1 MSRRFPLTRIAVL
14 LSLSFSPI
22 ATPYALAQS
31 GHEYLQD
38 GVMLPIAI
46 GNIEN
51 TSTSNYPFIRMQ
63 GAAIRT
69 GDLVNNGDLWGD
81 NYDSIS
87 MFWSTL
93 KGNIRNELDG
103 TAYGVSVDNSSV
115 TGDIVNRGDIH
126 GKRIMFGFAASV
138 TASPVTGGSV
148 TVTNNSTVQG
158 SIVNDGNIYTD
169 NNAPDNTVIFPTSGL
184 AIEISGGSTVGGDI
198 QNNGTLKGG
207 ILVSDASKVSG
218 GIVNT
223 GTISAKGNW
232 PMMSANGVALEVR
245 HDSTVGRIE
254 NKGSINGGILVNDH
268 SVVTGDIVNSGS
280 LTASAG
286 PANFSGNGLAL
297 QISSGSTVEGQ
308 IVNNQWIDGGIL
320 ISDGAEVTGGIVNT
334 GSIYAGTSS
343 FPFSSGVTAFASSRA
358 AIDVEHA
365 GKPMEITNTGT
376 IMGDVRLGAS
386 TLNLD
391 GGYVIGSI
399 NGFDTQYDRMS
410 TLDAGGV
417 STLNINTDFTP
428 QGSIYVGAI
437 NVAAD
442 KTFTLSGTEVRGLL
456 NVKGTLA
463 GSGNVGT
470 TTLES
475 GATLSPGSAKSSGH
489 VMMTLAP
496 IGSIGIIPTN
506 SEIGTVTVNGDLT
519 FMPGSTYRVDAT
531 DDGKSDRVNVTGT
544 ANLAGNVVHIGSGG
558 TYAAST
564 AYTILSANSLNG
576 KFGGV
581 SSDLAYLQPTLNQ
594 EGNDVVLKL
603 DMKQVPVDPDPKPT
617 NPDPKPTE
625 PDTKPSPGKPVDNGG
640 GNTDSGTRPIEFADL
655 AVTGNQRSAANAVQT
670 LPKTSSLY
678 TRVLNLPN
686 GAPAGV
692 FADLSGES
700 FGSSVTAM
708 QNVSNNVAS
717 LPTAQLRANMNAG
730 FIPGPPTAQVGR
742 GDASMLPRSNAQP
755 LWAQAFGNW
764 RSMDGNGNVA
774 KSRER
779 DVGIFVGGDHGV
791 GNGWR
796 LGGAF
801 GYTDSRITVD
811 DRSAKSDVNS
821 YSAILYGG
829 KSFEAGSGKIN
840 FTAGLAYTWHDIDSK
855 RNINAAGQY
864 QELKADYSAST
875 GQVFTDVGYAIPLN
889 DRVTLEPFFG
899 ADFSDLRTRGF
910 SESGGDAA
918 LSGRSSTN
926 NVGTTTL
933 GLRAQT
939 TFDVKETA
947 GRLRGMLGWRHA
959 YGDVNPEATMSFDG
973 SQPFTVAGNPL
984 ARDAAV
990 MEVGVDLAMSKNA
1003 TLGLAYSGQFGD
1015 GNRQNTG
1022 TVNVSWRF

>member
-14 LSLSFSPI
+14 LSLSFSPLSAPTAFAAVGSDYI
-22 ATPYALAQS
+22 QDNLPLRGDVVNTGNYTSISVLNNS
-31 GHEYLQD
+31 TLQ
-38 GVMLPIAI
+38 
-46 GNIEN
+46 GNIVN
-51 TSTSNYPFIRMQ
+51 DGTLWPAP
-63 GAAIRT
+63 G
-69 GDLVNNGDLWGD
+69 GNNGIHV
-81 NYDSIS
+81 DS
-87 MFWSTL
+87 
-93 KGNIRNELDG
+93 
-103 TAYGVSVDNSSV
+103 
-115 TGDIVNRGDIH
+115 
-126 GKRIMFGFAASV
+126 
-138 TASPVTGGSV
+138 
-148 TVTNNSTVQG
+148 STVQG
-158 SIVNDGNIYTD
+158 SII
-169 NNAPDNTVIFPTSGL
+169 NNAGRQL
-184 AIEISGGSTVGGDI
+184 
-198 QNNGTLKGG
+198 
-207 ILVSDASKVSG
+207 
-218 GIVNT
+218 T
-223 GTISAKGNW
+223 GTRAISLT
-232 PMMSANGVALEVR
+232 NGAL
-245 HDSTVGRIE
+245 I
-254 NKGSINGGILVNDH
+254 
-268 SVVTGDIVNSGS
+268 TGDIVNEHRISGS
-280 LTASAG
+280 YSTGVGLEVLGGSKIEG
-286 PANFSGNGLAL
+286 SIINNGLIQSA
-297 QISSGSTVEGQ
+297 IVVNGGTVL
-308 IVNNQWIDGGIL
+308 GGIK
-320 ISDGAEVTGGIVNT
+320 N
-334 GSIYAGTSS
+334 AGTIERNSDDVALDVS
-343 FPFSSGVTAFASSRA
+343 NA
-358 AIDVEHA
+358 AA
-365 GKPMEITNTGT
+365 PMIITNTGT
-376 IMGDVRLGAS
+376 IAGNVNLGSSVLNMEGGDVTGAITGLTS
-386 TLNLD
+386 VLN
-391 GGYVIGSI
+391 V
-399 NGFDTQYDRMS
+399 NG
-410 TLDAGGV
+410 
-417 STLNINTDFTP
+417 DFGAT
-428 QGSIYVGAI
+428 SKISVGQI
-437 NVAAD
+437 NVAPG
-442 KTFTLSGTEVRGLL
+442 KTLSLNNNVVKGLL
-456 NVKGTLA
+456 SVSGTLA
-463 GSGNVGT
+463 GTGEVGP
-470 TTLES
+470 TTLEKD
-475 GATLSPGSAKSSGH
+475 ATLSPSASVKSNNMSG
-489 VMMTLAP
+489 
-496 IGSIGIIPTN
+496 GIIFPPGG
-506 SEIGTVTVNGDLT
+506 SVGVIPPSPQIGTITVEGDLT
-519 FMPGSTYRVDAT
+519 FKPGSTYRVDAT
-531 DDGKSDRVNVTGT
+531 ADGKSDLVKVNGT
-544 ANLAGNVVHIGSGG
+544 ANLAGSVVHIGSGG

-564 AYTILSANSLNG
+564 AYTILSATTINGHFDSL
-576 KFGGV
+576 
-581 SSDLAYLQPTLNQ
+581 SSDLAYLQPSLDQQGNQ
-594 EGNDVVLKL
+594 IVLTL
-603 DMKQVPVDPDPKPT
+603 DMKQVP
-617 NPDPKPTE
+617 TE
-625 PDTKPSPGKPVDNGG
+625 PDSKPIPGKPVDNGGNTGNNG

-655 AVTGNQRSAANAVQT
+655 AVTGNQRSAANAVQS
-670 LPKTSSLY
+670 LPKNSSLY
-678 TRVLNLPN
+678 TRVLNLPE

-939 TFDVKETA
+939 TFDVKDTA

>member
-1 MSRRFPLTRIAVL
+1 MSAPTAFAAVGSDYIQDNLPLRGDVVNTGNYTSISVL
-14 LSLSFSPI
+14 NNS
-22 ATPYALAQS
+22 T
-31 GHEYLQD
+31 LQ
-38 GVMLPIAI
+38 
-46 GNIEN
+46 GNIVN
-51 TSTSNYPFIRMQ
+51 DGTLWPAP
-63 GAAIRT
+63 G
-69 GDLVNNGDLWGD
+69 GNNGIHV
-81 NYDSIS
+81 DS
-87 MFWSTL
+87 
-93 KGNIRNELDG
+93 
-103 TAYGVSVDNSSV
+103 
-115 TGDIVNRGDIH
+115 
-126 GKRIMFGFAASV
+126 
-138 TASPVTGGSV
+138 
-148 TVTNNSTVQG
+148 STVQG
-158 SIVNDGNIYTD
+158 SII
-169 NNAPDNTVIFPTSGL
+169 NNAGRQL
-184 AIEISGGSTVGGDI
+184 
-198 QNNGTLKGG
+198 
-207 ILVSDASKVSG
+207 
-218 GIVNT
+218 T
-223 GTISAKGNW
+223 GTRAISLT
-232 PMMSANGVALEVR
+232 NGAL
-245 HDSTVGRIE
+245 I
-254 NKGSINGGILVNDH
+254 
-268 SVVTGDIVNSGS
+268 TGDIVNEHRISGS
-280 LTASAG
+280 YSTGVGLEVLGGSKIEG
-286 PANFSGNGLAL
+286 SIINNGLIQSA
-297 QISSGSTVEGQ
+297 IVVNGGTVL
-308 IVNNQWIDGGIL
+308 GGIK
-320 ISDGAEVTGGIVNT
+320 N
-334 GSIYAGTSS
+334 AGTIERNSDDVALDVS
-343 FPFSSGVTAFASSRA
+343 NA
-358 AIDVEHA
+358 AA
-365 GKPMEITNTGT
+365 PMIITNTGT
-376 IMGDVRLGAS
+376 IAGNVNLGSSVLNMEGGDVTGAITGLTS
-386 TLNLD
+386 VLN
-391 GGYVIGSI
+391 V
-399 NGFDTQYDRMS
+399 NG
-410 TLDAGGV
+410 
-417 STLNINTDFTP
+417 DFGAT
-428 QGSIYVGAI
+428 SKISVGQI
-437 NVAAD
+437 NVAPG
-442 KTFTLSGTEVRGLL
+442 KTLSLNNNVVKGLL
-456 NVKGTLA
+456 SVSGTLA
-463 GSGNVGT
+463 GTGEVGP
-470 TTLES
+470 TTLEKD
-475 GATLSPGSAKSSGH
+475 ATLSPSASVKSNNMSG
-489 VMMTLAP
+489 
-496 IGSIGIIPTN
+496 GIIFPPGG
-506 SEIGTVTVNGDLT
+506 SVGVIPPSPQIGTITVEGDLT
-519 FMPGSTYRVDAT
+519 FKPGSTYRVDAT
-531 DDGKSDRVNVTGT
+531 ADGKSDLVKVNGT
-544 ANLAGNVVHIGSGG
+544 ANLAGSVVHIGSGG

-564 AYTILSANSLNG
+564 AYTILSATTINGHFDSL
-576 KFGGV
+576 
-581 SSDLAYLQPTLNQ
+581 SSDLAYLQPSLDQQGNQ
-594 EGNDVVLKL
+594 IVLTL
-603 DMKQVPVDPDPKPT
+603 DMKQVP
-617 NPDPKPTE
+617 TE
-625 PDTKPSPGKPVDNGG
+625 PDSKPIPGKPVDNGGNTGNNG

-655 AVTGNQRSAANAVQT
+655 AVTGNQRSAANAVQS
-670 LPKTSSLY
+670 LPKNSSLY
-678 TRVLNLPN
+678 TRVLNLPE

-700 FGSSVTAM
+700 FGSSVSAM

-939 TFDVKETA
+939 TFDVKDTA

>member
-14 LSLSFSPI
+14 LSLSFSPLSAPTAFAAVGSDYI
-22 ATPYALAQS
+22 QDNLPLRGDVVNTGNYTSISVLNNS
-31 GHEYLQD
+31 TLQ
-38 GVMLPIAI
+38 
-46 GNIEN
+46 GNIVN
-51 TSTSNYPFIRMQ
+51 DGTLWPAP
-63 GAAIRT
+63 G
-69 GDLVNNGDLWGD
+69 GNNGIHV
-81 NYDSIS
+81 DS
-87 MFWSTL
+87 
-93 KGNIRNELDG
+93 
-103 TAYGVSVDNSSV
+103 
-115 TGDIVNRGDIH
+115 
-126 GKRIMFGFAASV
+126 
-138 TASPVTGGSV
+138 
-148 TVTNNSTVQG
+148 STVQG
-158 SIVNDGNIYTD
+158 SII
-169 NNAPDNTVIFPTSGL
+169 NNAGRQL
-184 AIEISGGSTVGGDI
+184 
-198 QNNGTLKGG
+198 
-207 ILVSDASKVSG
+207 
-218 GIVNT
+218 T
-223 GTISAKGNW
+223 GTRAISLT
-232 PMMSANGVALEVR
+232 NGAL
-245 HDSTVGRIE
+245 I
-254 NKGSINGGILVNDH
+254 
-268 SVVTGDIVNSGS
+268 TGDIVNEHRISGS
-280 LTASAG
+280 YSTGVGLEVLGGSKIEG
-286 PANFSGNGLAL
+286 SIINNGLIQSA
-297 QISSGSTVEGQ
+297 IVVNGGTVL
-308 IVNNQWIDGGIL
+308 GGIK
-320 ISDGAEVTGGIVNT
+320 N
-334 GSIYAGTSS
+334 AGTIERNSDDVALDVS
-343 FPFSSGVTAFASSRA
+343 NA
-358 AIDVEHA
+358 AA
-365 GKPMEITNTGT
+365 PMIITNTGT
-376 IMGDVRLGAS
+376 IAGNVNLGSSVLNMEGGDVTGAITGLTS
-386 TLNLD
+386 VLN
-391 GGYVIGSI
+391 V
-399 NGFDTQYDRMS
+399 NG
-410 TLDAGGV
+410 
-417 STLNINTDFTP
+417 DFGAT
-428 QGSIYVGAI
+428 SKISVGQI
-437 NVAAD
+437 NVAPG
-442 KTFTLSGTEVRGLL
+442 KTLSLNNNVVKGLL
-456 NVKGTLA
+456 SVSGTLA
-463 GSGNVGT
+463 GTGEVGP
-470 TTLES
+470 TTLEKD
-475 GATLSPGSAKSSGH
+475 ATLSPSASVKSNNMSG
-489 VMMTLAP
+489 
-496 IGSIGIIPTN
+496 GIIFPPGG
-506 SEIGTVTVNGDLT
+506 SVGVIPPSPQIGTITVEGDLT
-519 FMPGSTYRVDAT
+519 FKPGSTYRVDAT
-531 DDGKSDRVNVTGT
+531 ADGKSDLVKVNGT
-544 ANLAGNVVHIGSGG
+544 ANLAGSVVHIGSGG

-564 AYTILSANSLNG
+564 AYTILSATTINGHFDSL
-576 KFGGV
+576 
-581 SSDLAYLQPTLNQ
+581 SSDLAYLQPSLDQQGNQ
-594 EGNDVVLKL
+594 IVLTL
-603 DMKQVPVDPDPKPT
+603 DMKQVP
-617 NPDPKPTE
+617 TE
-625 PDTKPSPGKPVDNGG
+625 PDSKPIPGKPVDNGGNTGNNG

-655 AVTGNQRSAANAVQT
+655 AVTGNQRSAANAVQS
-670 LPKTSSLY
+670 LPKNSSLY
-678 TRVLNLPN
+678 TRVLNLPE

-700 FGSSVTAM
+700 FGSSVSAM

-939 TFDVKETA
+939 TFDVKDTA

>member
-14 LSLSFSPI
+14 LSLSLSPI
-22 ATPYALAQS
+22 ATPYALAQIS
-31 GHEYLQD
+31 PEYLQD
-38 GVMLPIAI
+38 GYADPLVF

-51 TSTSNYPFIRMQ
+51 TASSNYPYIRLQ
-63 GAAIRT
+63 SGAVRN
-69 GDLVNNGDLWGD
+69 GDLINSARLQGGYYDGSFSVEASTLNGNIRNEANSTAYGVGLAQGKVSGDIVNNGDLYGR
-81 NYDSIS
+81 YII
-87 MFWSTL
+87 F
-93 KGNIRNELDG
+93 GF
-103 TAYGVSVDNSSV
+103 AGVSPMAQPSSSSV
-115 TGDIVNRGDIH
+115 TITSH
-126 GKRIMFGFAASV
+126 
-138 TASPVTGGSV
+138 
-148 TVTNNSTVQG
+148 STVG
-158 SIVNDGNIYTD
+158 GKIINNGTIYSD
-169 NNAPDNTVIFPTSGL
+169 SNSVVFPTSGL
-184 AIEISGGSTVGGDI
+184 AIEISNSSAVNGGI
-198 QNNGTLKGG
+198 ENNGT
-207 ILVSDASKVSG
+207 
-218 GIVNT
+218 
-223 GTISAKGNW
+223 
-232 PMMSANGVALEVR
+232 
-245 HDSTVGRIE
+245 
-254 NKGSINGGILVNDH
+254 INGGILVTDGSAVNSDIVNIGTINANNIA
-268 SVVTGDIVNSGS
+268 SSSMPVNNLALELRNASTVTGNIDNKGTLNGGILIGDNSHVKGDIVNAGVIY
-280 LTASAG
+280 ASS
-286 PANFSGNGLAL
+286 PSPIFPSSNLAVEVRN
-297 QISSGSTVEGQ
+297 GSTVDGRIENSQ
-308 IVNNQWIDGGIL
+308 TINGGIMV
-320 ISDGAEVTGGIVNT
+320 SGGAEVTGGIVNS
-334 GSIYAGTSS
+334 GSILANTYM
-343 FPFSSGVTAFASSRA
+343 FASSSVA
-358 AIDVEHA
+358 VDVEGA
-365 GKPMEITNTGT
+365 GQPMVITNTGT
-376 IMGDVRLGAS
+376 IIGDVRLGAS
-386 TLNLD
+386 TLNID
-391 GGYVIGSI
+391 GGNIYGAITGEDNQHSFLFAS
-399 NGFDTQYDRMS
+399 GGGTS
-410 TLDAGGV
+410 TV
-417 STLNINTDFTP
+417 NINTNYAP
-428 QGSIYVGAI
+428 QGNITVGAV
-437 NVAAD
+437 NVAAG
-442 KTFTLSGTEVRGLL
+442 KTLTLSGTKVNGLL
-456 NVKGTLA
+456 TVNGTLA
-463 GSGNVGT
+463 GSGDVGN
-470 TTLES
+470 TTLAS
-475 GATLSPGSAKSSGH
+475 GATLSPGTAAKTGH
-489 VMMTLAP
+489 VMMSAMTLAP

-564 AYTILSANSLNG
+564 AYTILSANSVNG

-603 DMKQVPVDPDPKPT
+603 DMKEVPVDPDPKPT
-617 NPDPKPTE
+617 NPDPKPAE

-686 GAPAGV
+686 GAPADV

-700 FGSSVTAM
+700 FGSSVSAM

-939 TFDVKETA
+939 TFDVKDTA

>member
-1 MSRRFPLTRIAVL
+1 MSAPTAFAAVG
-14 LSLSFSPI
+14 SDYI
-22 ATPYALAQS
+22 
-31 GHEYLQD
+31 QD
-38 GVMLPIAI
+38 NLP
-46 GNIEN
+46 
-51 TSTSNYPFIRMQ
+51 
-63 GAAIRT
+63 
-69 GDLVNNGDLWGD
+69 LWGD
-81 NYDSIS
+81 VVNTGNYTSIS
-87 MFWSTL
+87 VLNNSTL
-93 KGNIRNELDG
+93 QGNIVNDG
-103 TAYGVSVDNSSV
+103 TLWPAPGGNNGIHVDASTIQGSIINNAGRQLTGTRAISLNGALI
-115 TGDIVNRGDIH
+115 TGDIVNEH
-126 GKRIMFGFAASV
+126 RISGSYSTGV
-138 TASPVTGGSV
+138 GLEVLGGSKIE
-148 TVTNNSTVQG
+148 G
-158 SIVNDGNIYTD
+158 SII
-169 NNAPDNTVIFPTSGL
+169 
-184 AIEISGGSTVGGDI
+184 
-198 QNNGTLKGG
+198 NNGLIQSAIVVNGGTVLGG
-207 ILVSDASKVSG
+207 IKNA
-218 GIVNT
+218 
-223 GTISAKGNW
+223 GTIERNSDD
-232 PMMSANGVALEVR
+232 VALDV
-245 HDSTVGRIE
+245 S
-254 NKGSINGGILVNDH
+254 N
-268 SVVTGDIVNSGS
+268 
-280 LTASAG
+280 
-286 PANFSGNGLAL
+286 
-297 QISSGSTVEGQ
+297 
-308 IVNNQWIDGGIL
+308 
-320 ISDGAEVTGGIVNT
+320 
-334 GSIYAGTSS
+334 
-343 FPFSSGVTAFASSRA
+343 A
-358 AIDVEHA
+358 AA
-365 GKPMEITNTGT
+365 PMIITNTGT
-376 IMGDVRLGAS
+376 IAGNVNLGSSVLNMEGGDVTGAITGLTS
-386 TLNLD
+386 ILN
-391 GGYVIGSI
+391 V
-399 NGFDTQYDRMS
+399 NG
-410 TLDAGGV
+410 
-417 STLNINTDFTP
+417 DFGAT
-428 QGSIYVGAI
+428 SKISVGQI
-437 NVAAD
+437 NVAPG
-442 KTFTLSGTEVRGLL
+442 KTLSLNNNVVKGLL
-456 NVKGTLA
+456 SVSGTLA
-463 GSGNVGT
+463 GSGEVGP
-470 TTLES
+470 TTLEKD
-475 GATLSPGSAKSSGH
+475 ATLSPSASVKSNNMSG
-489 VMMTLAP
+489 
-496 IGSIGIIPTN
+496 GIIFPPGG
-506 SEIGTVTVNGDLT
+506 SVGVIPSSPQIGTITVEGDLT
-519 FMPGSTYRVDAT
+519 FKPGSTYRVDAT
-531 DDGKSDRVNVTGT
+531 ADGKSDLVKVNGT
-544 ANLAGNVVHIGSGG
+544 ANLAGSVVHIGSGG

-564 AYTILSANSLNG
+564 AYTILSATTINGHFDSL
-576 KFGGV
+576 
-581 SSDLAYLQPTLNQ
+581 SSDLAYLQPSLDQQGNQ
-594 EGNDVVLKL
+594 IVLTL
-603 DMKQVPVDPDPKPT
+603 DMKQVP
-617 NPDPKPTE
+617 TE
-625 PDTKPSPGKPVDNGG
+625 PDSKPIPGKPVDNGGNTGNNG

-655 AVTGNQRSAANAVQT
+655 AVTGNQRSAANAVQS

-700 FGSSVTAM
+700 FGSSVSAMQNVSNNVASLPTAQLRANMNAGFIPGPPTAQVGRGDASMLPRSNAQPLWAQAFGNWRSMDGNGNVGESFGSSVSAM

-939 TFDVKETA
+939 TFDVKDTA

>member
-14 LSLSFSPI
+14 LSLSISPL
-22 ATPYALAQS
+22 ATPYALAQT
-31 GHEYLQD
+31 GPFMHD
-38 GVMLPIAI
+38 GSVIPLYT
-46 GNIEN
+46 GDLEN
-51 TSTSNYPFIRMQ
+51 TSSTHYPYMRMENAAMRNGDFINRTLLE
-63 GAAIRT
+63 GGYHDAAIT
-69 GDLVNNGDLWGD
+69 IESG
-81 NYDSIS
+81 
-87 MFWSTL
+87 STL
-93 KGNIRNELDG
+93 NGAIRNEGNGELY
-103 TAYGVSVDNSSV
+103 ALRVSGSLVG
-115 TGDIVNRGDIH
+115 GDIVNNGEIH
-126 GKRIMFGFAASV
+126 SRQIIFGRAGGIVNIGSSV
-138 TASPVTGGSV
+138 TITD
-148 TVTNNSTVQG
+148 NSTVTG
-158 SIVNDGNIYTD
+158 NIVNNGNISTNSISPVYQS
-169 NNAPDNTVIFPTSGL
+169 SGNG
-184 AIEISGGSTVGGDI
+184 IEISNGAAVTGRI
-198 QNNGTLKGG
+198 ENNGNIWGG
-207 ILVSDASKVSG
+207 VVVSGNADVAG

-223 GTISAKGNW
+223 GYINALGSSSSSA
-232 PMMSANGVALEVR
+232 GVAV
-245 HDSTVGRIE
+245 DV
-254 NKGSINGGILVNDH
+254 
-268 SVVTGDIVNSGS
+268 
-280 LTASAG
+280 AG
-286 PANFSGNGLAL
+286 AHAPMV
-297 QISSGSTVEGQ
+297 IT
-308 IVNNQWIDGGIL
+308 
-320 ISDGAEVTGGIVNT
+320 NT
-334 GSIYAGTSS
+334 GSI
-343 FPFSSGVTAFASSRA
+343 
-358 AIDVEHA
+358 I
-365 GKPMEITNTGT
+365 
-376 IMGDVRLGAS
+376 GDVRLGAS
-386 TLNLD
+386 TLNID
-391 GGYVIGSI
+391 GGSVFGAITGDDNQHSLMASSGGGI
-399 NGFDTQYDRMS
+399 S
-410 TLDAGGV
+410 TV
-417 STLNINTDFTP
+417 NVNTDFTP
-428 QGSIYVGAI
+428 AGTITVGAV
-437 NVAAD
+437 NVAAG
-442 KTFTLSGTEVRGLL
+442 KTLTIDGKKVNGLL
-456 NVKGTLA
+456 TVKGTLA
-463 GSGNVGT
+463 GTGNVGM

-475 GATLSPGSAKSSGH
+475 GATLSPGTAASSNH
-489 VMMTLAP
+489 VMMMAAP
-496 IGSIGIIPTN
+496 GANMSVNPTGAQ
-506 SEIGTVTVNGDLT
+506 IGTLTVNGDLT
-519 FMPGSTYRVDAT
+519 FKPGSTYRVDAT
-531 DDGKSDRVNVTGT
+531 PDGKSDRVNVTGT
-544 ANLAGNVVHIGSGG
+544 ANLAGSVVHVGEGG
-558 TYAAST
+558 TYAPST
-564 AYTILSANSLNG
+564 SYTILSAGNLNG
-576 KFGGV
+576 HFDSL
-581 SSDLAYLQPTLNQ
+581 SSNLAYLQPTLSHQ
-594 EGNDVVLKL
+594 GNDVVLTV
-603 DMKQVPVDPDPKPT
+603 DMKTV
-617 NPDPKPTE
+617 PTE
-625 PDTKPSPGKPVDNGG
+625 PDSKPSNPGNG
-640 GNTDSGTRPIEFADL
+640 GTRPIEFADL
-655 AVTGNQRSAANAVQT
+655 AVTSNQRSAANAVQT

-678 TRVLNLPN
+678 SRVLNLPN

-700 FGSSVTAM
+700 FGSSVGAM

-730 FIPGPPTAQVGR
+730 FVPGPPTAQVGR

-764 RSMDGNGNVA
+764 RTMDGNGNVA

-821 YSAILYGG
+821 YSAIFYGG
-829 KSFEAGSGKIN
+829 KSFEVGSGKIN

-918 LSGRSSTN
+918 LSGKSSTN

-939 TFDVKETA
+939 TFDVKDTA